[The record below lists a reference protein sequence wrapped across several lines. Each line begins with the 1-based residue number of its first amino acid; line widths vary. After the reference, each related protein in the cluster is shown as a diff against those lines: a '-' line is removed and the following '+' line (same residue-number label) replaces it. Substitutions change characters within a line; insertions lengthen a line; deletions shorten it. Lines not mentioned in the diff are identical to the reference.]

1 MAKRILNKQN
11 FFTYMNVDNQGKNW
25 FDLSHP
31 NSGSCNLGQLVPVLC
46 TPTLPDDYHV
56 LNLSYMIRLAQMVA
70 PPMTR
75 LKASFF
81 AFYCPNRIL
90 MDSKKWDKFLA
101 DVDGNSGVGLP
112 SLSFSPIYQAI
123 IESMN
128 EFLNDDS
135 FSSAFADVLNND
147 DLIRSALGLPENVQF
162 ITSSNGPVFT
172 MSSAVPDVPIVFEG
186 VEMSLS
192 AYILKRYTTLMG
204 SSPFKGTLLDYFGFP
219 VNSPLLSYVGH
230 MSIEFGLSSQTFRFT
245 PIANITPSVAFQVLP
260 LVAYLYIWN
269 EYFRQEFVQE
279 EIPAEILEDFNSWK
293 DKIDTDISY
302 LWTMKRRDWEH
313 DYYTSCLPAPQLG
326 ESAAITIGEDGKF
339 TIPELREGNAI
350 QKIREKFL
358 HGGTRV
364 FEILRNFFSSHAS
377 DARLQIPEFIAG
389 SSSYLKI
396 SDIYQTAPGGNSSF
410 PEISVDGN
418 IASPHGASVNVSD
431 RSLSFKFKT
440 PEHGYIIALMS
451 ICPEPIYS
459 QGIPRHFLSLDC
471 LDYGFPDFANIT
483 EQPVYKYELFAT
495 PQNVNQVGSDYPI
508 FGWQPQYSWYKFAN
522 GELHGELRDDLDFF
536 HFGRIFEQ
544 EPSLNDVFLQCNPTD
559 RPFPISYEYDKVT
572 YHLHFD
578 HAVERRL
585 PYYGIPSLR

>member
-11 FFTYMNVDNQGKNW
+11 FFTYMNVENQGKNW

-112 SLSFSPIYQAI
+112 SLSFSPIYQHI
-123 IESMN
+123 LNSVN
-128 EFLNDDS
+128 EFRSDNS
-135 FSSAFADVLNND
+135 FLSAFVDVINND
-147 DLIRSALGLPENVQF
+147 DLLRKAIH
-162 ITSSNGPVFT
+162 
-172 MSSAVPDVPIVFEG
+172 VPDEEPVLIHDEGFEFKLFSNSFEAFINYQG
-186 VEMSLS
+186 RDMYVREYLL
-192 AYILKRYTTLMG
+192 IRFTTLMG

-219 VNSPLLSYVGH
+219 VNSPLLSYIGH
-230 MSIEFGLSSQTFRFT
+230 MSLEYDDDAWFSFV
-245 PIANITPSVAFQVLP
+245 PISNITPSVAFQVLP

-269 EYFRQEFVQE
+269 EYFRQEFIQE
-279 EIPAEILEDFNSWK
+279 EVPAELLEDFNHWK
-293 DKIDTDISY
+293 VMIDSDISY

-418 IASPHGASVNVSD
+418 VASPRGASVNVSD

-483 EQPVYKYELFAT
+483 EQPVYKYELYAT

-536 HFGRIFEQ
+536 HFGRIFDT
-544 EPSLNDVFLQCNPTD
+544 EPSLNDEFLQCNPTD

-578 HAVERRL
+578 HSVERRL

>member
-1 MAKRILNKQN
+1 MAKQIINKQN
-11 FFTYMNVDNQGKNW
+11 FFTYMNVENQGKNW

-31 NSGSCNLGQLVPVLC
+31 NSGSCNLGQLIPVLC
-46 TPTLPDDYHV
+46 SPTLPDDYHV
-56 LNLSYMIRLAQMVA
+56 LKLSYLIRLAQMVA

-112 SLSFSPIYQAI
+112 SLSFSPIYAHI
-123 IESMN
+123 TNSIEA
-128 EFLNDDS
+128 FLNDANFADS
-135 FSSAFADVLNND
+135 FIDIVNND
-147 DLIRSALGLPENVQF
+147 DIIRSALSLPDN
-162 ITSSNGPVFT
+162 TSFVISRSGFLFT
-172 MSSAVPDVPIVFEG
+172 MSDSYENVEVVYKGKSMLLSEYLFE
-186 VEMSLS
+186 
-192 AYILKRYTTLMG
+192 RFTTLMG
-204 SSPFKGTLLDYFGFP
+204 SSPFKGTLMDYFGFP
-219 VNSPLLSYVGH
+219 VNSPLLSYRGH
-230 MSIEFGLSSQTFRFT
+230 MNITYTANRNQFLFS
-245 PIANITPSVAFQVLP
+245 PITNITPSVAFQVLP

-269 EYFRQEFVQE
+269 EYFRQEFIQE

-293 DKIDTDISY
+293 AKIDTDISY

-326 ESAAITIGEDGKF
+326 ESASITIGEDGKF

-389 SSSYLKI
+389 SSEYLRI
-396 SDIYQTAPGGNSSF
+396 SDIYQTAPGGNESF
-410 PEISVDGN
+410 PEISIDAN

-440 PEHGYIIALMS
+440 PEHGYIIVLMS

-483 EQPVYKYELFAT
+483 EQPVYKYELYAT

-536 HFGRIFEQ
+536 HFGRLFES
-544 EPSLNDVFLQCNPTD
+544 EPSLNDEFLQCDPTD

-572 YHLHFD
+572 YHLHFN
-578 HAVERRL
+578 HTVERRL